1 MLEGETEFPIQMLEN
16 TFRLEKADAENSK
29 ETRAEKERRG
39 KRVTNVVTCFFIQI
53 GVSRE
58 EKVS

>member
-39 KRVTNVVTCFFIQI
+39 KRVTNFVTFFFYP
-53 GVSRE
+53 E
-58 EKVS
+58 